1 MFDTLWNICSYGK
14 SFCRISPLFLNRL
27 LEGHISE
34 SREAYYPSYKSDN
47 LGAFF
52 GSADYIIDHIYLGS
66 GYHAANWEWL
76 TENKIGYIVNVALEV
91 DNFFPDDIE
100 YIQLEAIRDNGEEL
114 FNYLDKIITNIR
126 NIRDTDNYDADS
138 EKDLLE
144 INQSIDNV
152 NNNRSNVLIHC
163 LVGRSRSVTIVMAY
177 LMKYHDMD
185 VDQAL
190 KYVVDK
196 RSYANPSITLLN
208 SLREMYQKGYFSE
221 RGDKV
226 KEEQ

>member
-1 MFDTLWNICSYGK
+1 M
-14 SFCRISPLFLNRL
+14 
-27 LEGHISE
+27 
-34 SREAYYPSYKSDN
+34 
-47 LGAFF
+47 
-52 GSADYIIDHIYLGS
+52 
-66 GYHAANWEWL
+66 
-76 TENKIGYIVNVALEV
+76 
-91 DNFFPDDIE
+91 
-100 YIQLEAIRDNGEEL
+100 
-114 FNYLDKIITNIR
+114 
-126 NIRDTDNYDADS
+126 
-138 EKDLLE
+138 
-144 INQSIDNV
+144 
-152 NNNRSNVLIHC
+152 LIHC

-221 RGDKV
+221 RGDEV